1 MRKVFFDNL
10 PKRKSGQ
17 ILWNKSIG
25 QDLHF
30 IYEEIEGLIKIVDYN
45 TNGKYNIVLQYNDNI
60 KSLTSND
67 LLKGRIARLINYKKQ
82 HKYLY
87 NKNDIIYIT
96 PVHLTE
102 VCLGKLLNKKTS
114 EFKLNINDVL
124 KDNNRDLKII
134 DYKNKRVNRKDG
146 KTELVY
152 GYDISCNICG
162 WNNGWIAEKILK
174 QGCGCPCC
182 ASKIVVPGINDI
194 ATTVPWMIQ
203 YF

>member
-60 KSLTSND
+60 KSLTSDD
-67 LLKGRIARLINYKKQ
+67 LLKARIARLINYKKR

-87 NKNDIIYIT
+87 N
-96 PVHLTE
+96 
-102 VCLGKLLNKKTS
+102 
-114 EFKLNINDVL
+114 INDTI
-124 KDNNRDLKII
+124 KDNNRDLK
-134 DYKNKRVNRKDG
+134 
-146 KTELVY
+146 
-152 GYDISCNICG
+152 
-162 WNNGWIAEKILK
+162 
-174 QGCGCPCC
+174 
-182 ASKIVVPGINDI
+182 
-194 ATTVPWMIQ
+194 
-203 YF
+203 